1 MNYVSSEVVAF
12 LLTISVGYLILF
24 LGIRGLKRVIPMLI
38 TDPVAT
44 RRANKA
50 LMGAGFTLAIIYLI
64 FAVSDKLDIF
74 ALLLGAIGAGLTF
87 SLQQVI
93 LCVVGWFAITVG
105 RYYTVGDRIILDGVS
120 GDVIA
125 IGLFKTT
132 LVEMGD
138 SRLLKASEQF
148 YRGRVMHIPNCAVLN
163 STHYNFTQL
172 STFLWDELVVTLDHQ
187 SNINTSREVI
197 NKVVKRCTLNYQDV
211 ASDSWKKVA
220 SFYQLDIS
228 DEGCLEPQVTLE
240 VDEQGFRYSIRYLV
254 DYRQRRI
261 VRDLI
266 YTSLLSEL
274 PRTHGQVVIG
284 QQLIR
289 IEEVPL
295 VRVQNMD

>member
-1 MNYVSSEVVAF
+1 MNHISGEVVAL
-12 LLTISVGYLILF
+12 LLTITTGYIILF
-24 LGIRGLKRVIPMLI
+24 WGISGLKRVVPMLI
-38 TDPVAT
+38 NDPIAT

-50 LMGAGFTLAIIYLI
+50 IMGAGFTLAIIYLI
-64 FAVSDKLDIF
+64 FAVSNRLDIF

-93 LCVVGWFAITVG
+93 LCVVGWFAITIG
-105 RYYTVGDRIILDGVS
+105 RYYTVGDRIILNGVS

-125 IGLFKTT
+125 IGLIKTT
-132 LVEMGD
+132 LVERGD
-138 SRLLKASEQF
+138 SRLLKESEQF
-148 YRGRVMHIPNCAVLN
+148 YRGRVIQIPNCAVLN
-163 STHYNFTQL
+163 STHYNFTRL
-172 STFLWDELVVTLDHQ
+172 STFLWDELVVTLDYQ
-187 SNINTSREVI
+187 SSINNSREVI
-197 NKVVKRCTLNYQDV
+197 KKVIQRCTSNYQER
-211 ASDSWKKVA
+211 ASESWERVA

-228 DEGCLEPQVTLE
+228 DDGCLEPQVTLE
-240 VDEQGFRYSIRYLV
+240 VDERGFRFSIRYLV
-254 DYRQRRI
+254 DYRQRRL

-295 VRVQNMD
+295 VRVQSMD